1 MPHLLG
7 VRRRRVE
14 ECLHDLILTN
24 DHLRIVEQ
32 RMSVAIHQGLSS
44 SGHKTSSVR
53 CYPTYVCRLPSGT
66 EVGQFLALDLGGTFE
81 SFRARHRC
89 RIYRC
94 STRCWTSSQSS
105 CSSRHRTREHLSSP
119 TSPSFVLCS
128 CSYSWSPR
136 AAAGV
141 RRAVAATPVTTAK
154 TGSMSWL
161 NSSPSPWAIRISER
175 GFHYLIFS

>member
-1 MPHLLG
+1 MIDAIDEFVFNCNYANSSNSSANGSKRQLQQ
-7 VRRRRVE
+7 V
-14 ECLHDLILTN
+14 CAILPN
-24 DHLRIVEQ
+24 
-32 RMSVAIHQGLSS
+32 S
-44 SGHKTSSVR
+44 
-53 CYPTYVCRLPSGT
+53 PTYVCCLPSGK
-66 EVGQFLALDLGGTFE
+66 EVGQFLALDLVRTFE